1 MNYLMSLLRSKPAVL
16 AIGFALG
23 AAGLGLAHTTEKSLS
38 SNPPATLKLADP
50 GEGPSK
56 SSYAPLVK
64 EVLPSAVNI
73 SSSKV
78 VHTRISSEGGSPM
91 SPFFRQ
97 FFGQHGNSSGGTFTI
112 PDTSPTKPTA

>member
-1 MNYLMSLLRSKPAVL
+1 MNSLISLLRSKPAILVL
-16 AIGFALG
+16 GFALG

-38 SNPPATLKLADP
+38 PNPPATLKLADP

-64 EVLPSAVNI
+64 EVLPSVVNV

-78 VHTRISSEGGSPM
+78 VHNRMSSEEEMPM
-91 SPFFRQ
+91 GPFFRQ
-97 FFGQHGNSSGGTFTI
+97 FFGQEGNDGNGEMSQERSQ
-112 PDTSPTKPTA
+112 